1 MTHMTPFLHSAHDY
15 QELEFTSWY
24 SVSAKDGENVDNA
37 GDMIVTQI
45 LKREVG
51 LEKMTKWSDQRGIK
65 LRGEKE
71 SEMKKKKCCKG

>member
-1 MTHMTPFLHSAHDY
+1 MNLTAAYHDCHY

-24 SVSAKDGENVDNA
+24 SVSAKDGENVDQA

-51 LEKMTKWSDQRGIK
+51 LEKMSRWAGQRGIK
-65 LRGEKE
+65 LGGDKE
-71 SEMKKKKCCKG
+71 TEQSRKKKCCKG